1 MEIILPKSSILELEK
16 DKGFQL
22 QEFLAN
28 ARNNAQIQK
37 L

>member
-16 DKGFQL
+16 NKGFQL

-28 ARNNAQIQK
+28 ARNHASTEK
-37 L
+37 V